1 MGAGQASDVSR
12 LAGPDPTT
20 PRLDPLLAHLKLRR
34 VGGPAPAHRKLKE
47 SQRPRAANYEK
58 FMSIEV
64 SSPLGRYIVQSSGL
78 TVDQANP
85 AVRGYRSLQEYV
97 REVEARCPGTVKA
110 LRNTNAYMDIRGK
123 WATSWRGGRRRVGLW
138 SHTYCFTQLQRE
150 AKARV
155 MKAGLTD
162 RAMALFR

>member
-1 MGAGQASDVSR
+1 MGAGQSSDESR
-12 LAGPDPTT
+12 LTGPDPTT

-85 AVRGYRSLQEYV
+85 AVRGYRSLQECV

-138 SHTYCFTQLQRE
+138 SHTYCFTQQQRE

-155 MKAGLTD
+155 MKTGLTD